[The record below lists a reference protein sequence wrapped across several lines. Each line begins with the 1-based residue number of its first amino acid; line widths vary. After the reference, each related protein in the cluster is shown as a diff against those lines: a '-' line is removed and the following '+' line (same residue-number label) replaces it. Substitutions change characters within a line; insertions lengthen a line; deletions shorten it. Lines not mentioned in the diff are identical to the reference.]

1 MKKEYCVG
9 CEAREAIVLAT
20 TECNGV
26 PLCLSCAKVFDKRF
40 KSMIND
46 TRKA

>member
-9 CEAREAIVLAT
+9 CETRDAKVLAT

-26 PLCLSCAKVFDKRF
+26 PLCISCAKVFEKQFKRI
-40 KSMIND
+40 IND